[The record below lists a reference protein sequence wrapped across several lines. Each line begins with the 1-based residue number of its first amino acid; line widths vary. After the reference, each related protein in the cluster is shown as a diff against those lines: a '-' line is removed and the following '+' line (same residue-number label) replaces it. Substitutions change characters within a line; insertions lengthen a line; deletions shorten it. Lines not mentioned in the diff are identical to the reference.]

1 MTHGTTGVVIAMMN
15 RCPLPLLHGKAERL
29 AERRIKMA
37 EYYVGCGIFGE
48 IYAGKITPPGKDG
61 SQMWKNKSDV
71 TDGAIEA
78 VVNHF
83 IIEMDRDDKNK
94 IQKAWGVRGNR
105 TLKVTFELVPKQ
117 GVVR

>member
-1 MTHGTTGVVIAMMN
+1 
-15 RCPLPLLHGKAERL
+15 
-29 AERRIKMA
+29 MA
-37 EYYVGCGIFGE
+37 EYHVGCGLFGT
-48 IYAGKITPPGKDG
+48 IYAGKITPPRKDG
-61 SQMWKNKSDV
+61 LQMWKNKSDV

-105 TLKVTFELVPKQ
+105 TLKVTFELVPNTRSSRMNKF
-117 GVVR
+117 GDCPVCGKKMGD

>member
-1 MTHGTTGVVIAMMN
+1 
-15 RCPLPLLHGKAERL
+15 
-29 AERRIKMA
+29 MA
-37 EYYVGCGIFGE
+37 EYYVGCGIFGK
-48 IYAGKITPPGKDG
+48 IYAGKITPPRKDG

-105 TLKVTFELVPKQ
+105 TLKVTFELVPNTRSSRMNKF
-117 GVVR
+117 GDCPVCGKKMGD